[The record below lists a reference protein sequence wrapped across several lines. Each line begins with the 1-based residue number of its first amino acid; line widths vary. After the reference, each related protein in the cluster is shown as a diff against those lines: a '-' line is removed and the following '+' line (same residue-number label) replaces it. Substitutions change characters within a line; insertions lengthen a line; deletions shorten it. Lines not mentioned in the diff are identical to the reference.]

1 MIEDLPLV
9 SIIIPVFNGANY
21 MRQAIDSAL
30 SQTYGAIEIIV
41 VNDGSDDNGQTDA
54 IAKSY
59 GKKIRY
65 LVKENGGC
73 ASALNLAIANM
84 RGEYFSWLS
93 HDDVYLTEKISH
105 QIEIISTLPNKDTIL
120 YGGWEVI
127 DSNSNLISTVRP
139 EKVQP
144 IDKLG
149 IPLFPLLRG
158 LLHGCSMLIPHRY
171 FQEIGVFDEGLPSTQ
186 DYDLWYK
193 FLRKVPI
200 HYDSRILIRSRVHP
214 EQGTHKITKHIDEC
228 NALWSGMLRSLTEA
242 EMCQMDDTPYRF
254 LMRTYQFLSNTPY
267 LQATKLAHSMAEQSL
282 ENTLVSVIIPFRNR
296 IDWTIEAVKSV
307 QGQTHTKL
315 EIILIDD
322 ASTDDLKPLIL
333 LSKEDS
339 RINLIQITA
348 SGPAHARN
356 VGLSVAQG
364 IYVAFLDSDDLFL
377 PSKIKDQLNYLEFN
391 DLKIGHTSYQRI
403 DEEGNILDLVDS
415 GAFKGC
421 VFPGI
426 IASCPIATPTVMGLT
441 ATLKDV
447 GFPEQFDLGE
457 DLCAWINITRIALLG
472 GLDVPLTKVRI
483 GKESASRNQAKQL
496 KGRLNLTQYILNDPE
511 LSKYGK
517 EIRQLLQRTRWLVPN
532 INGPKLAISKGM
544 SIHKGESILKK
555 GLRFIHQ
562 NGVRAGLRRIGLLRD
577 RS

>member
-127 DSNSNLISTVRP
+127 DSSSNLISTVRP

-307 QGQTHTKL
+307 QGQTHTTL

-339 RINLIQITA
+339 
-348 SGPAHARN
+348 
-356 VGLSVAQG
+356 
-364 IYVAFLDSDDLFL
+364 
-377 PSKIKDQLNYLEFN
+377 
-391 DLKIGHTSYQRI
+391 
-403 DEEGNILDLVDS
+403 
-415 GAFKGC
+415 
-421 VFPGI
+421 
-426 IASCPIATPTVMGLT
+426 
-441 ATLKDV
+441 
-447 GFPEQFDLGE
+447 
-457 DLCAWINITRIALLG
+457 
-472 GLDVPLTKVRI
+472 
-483 GKESASRNQAKQL
+483 
-496 KGRLNLTQYILNDPE
+496 
-511 LSKYGK
+511 
-517 EIRQLLQRTRWLVPN
+517 
-532 INGPKLAISKGM
+532 
-544 SIHKGESILKK
+544 ESI
-555 GLRFIHQ
+555 
-562 NGVRAGLRRIGLLRD
+562 
-577 RS
+577 